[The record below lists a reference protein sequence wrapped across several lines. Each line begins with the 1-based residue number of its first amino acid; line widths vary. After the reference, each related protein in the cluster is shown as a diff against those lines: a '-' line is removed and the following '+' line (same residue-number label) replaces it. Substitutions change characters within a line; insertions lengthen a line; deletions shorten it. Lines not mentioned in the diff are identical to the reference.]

1 MGNWPNRLTAKMSEP
16 TKILVVD
23 DEPAILAATVRVLR
37 SAGFDVLEAATGA
50 GCLEVAKEHRPDL
63 ILLDV
68 VLPDIDGRDV
78 CRELKGDPALT
89 PTFVVLTSGERKSAD
104 DRVAGLDVGADGYI
118 LRPVGNRELLAWVE
132 TFVRISQA
140 EAALRHAQQQIEQR
154 HALSVAASLDGM
166 WEWDIASGRA
176 QYSDRFA
183 ELLGYRPGEV
193 PSTVDFLRGI
203 IHPDDAEAMWAA
215 VERHLED
222 RAPYSVEGRLRSK
235 GGEHRWF
242 LARGQA
248 QWDPTGRATW
258 MAGSI
263 QDITEQKTAELA
275 LRNAFGEIEQLRDRL
290 RAENIYLREEIESS
304 HDFNEIV
311 GQSDPLKLT
320 LSKIEHVAGTEATVL
335 LLGETGTG
343 KELLARAIHDRSARR
358 ERPLVKVN
366 CAALPR
372 SLIESELFG
381 HVKGAF
387 TGAVADKVG
396 RFQLADGGSIFLD
409 EIGELDPDLQ
419 TKLLRVLQEG
429 QFERIGSGETLQ
441 VDVRVIAA
449 TNRDL
454 SKAMSEERF
463 RPDLYYRLAVFPIE
477 VPPLRL
483 RRDDIP
489 LLAWHFITRR
499 QGQLG
504 KAFRRIPTKIM
515 NSLVEYHW
523 PGNIRELEN
532 VIERSMILS
541 PGPDLLLAES
551 LSAPPAVDRP
561 ETFSGPLK
569 EVDRAHIVGV
579 LEECKWKIKGADNA
593 AERLGLKPSTLR
605 YRMKKLGI
613 ERPPRRP
620 R

>member
-1 MGNWPNRLTAKMSEP
+1 MSEQ
-16 TKILVVD
+16 TSVLVVD
-23 DEPAILAATVRVLR
+23 DEPAVLAATVRVLR
-37 SAGFDVLEAATGA
+37 SADFDVLEATTGA
-50 GCLEVAKEHRPDL
+50 KCLAVVRERRPDL
-63 ILLDV
+63 VLLDV
-68 VLPDIDGRDV
+68 VLPDIDGRQV
-78 CRELKGDPALT
+78 CRELKADPTLKS
-89 PTFVVLTSGERKSAD
+89 TFVVLASGERKSVD

-118 LRPVGNRELLAWVE
+118 LRPVSNRELLAWVQ
-132 TFVRISQA
+132 TFARISRT
-140 EAALRHAQQQIEQR
+140 EAALRCAQQQIHER

-166 WEWDIASGRA
+166 WEWDIGSDTV

-183 ELLGYRPGEV
+183 ELLGHRLDDV
-193 PSTVDFLRGI
+193 PSTVGFFRGI

-215 VERHLED
+215 LERHLAD
-222 RAPYSVEGRLRSK
+222 GAPFAVECRLRRK
-235 GGEHRWF
+235 RGEYGWF
-242 LARGQA
+242 RARGLA
-248 QWDPTGRATW
+248 QRDKTGQATW

-263 QDITEQKTAELA
+263 QDITDQKTSELA
-275 LRNAFGEIEQLRDRL
+275 LRNALAEVEQLRDQL
-290 RAENIYLREEIESS
+290 RAENVYLKEEIKSA
-304 HDFNEIV
+304 HDFDEIV
-311 GQSDPLKLT
+311 GQSESLRLT
-320 LSKIEHVAGTEATVL
+320 LSKIEHVAHTDANVL

-343 KELLARAIHDRSARR
+343 KELLARAIHNRSARR

-387 TGAVADKVG
+387 TGAVTDKIG

-429 QFERIGSGETLQ
+429 QFERIGSGETID
-441 VDVRVIAA
+441 VNVRVIAA

-454 SKAMSEERF
+454 HKAMSEERF

-477 VPPLRL
+477 VPPLRV

-499 QGQLG
+499 QGGIG
-504 KAFRRIPTKIM
+504 KTFRSIPKKVM
-515 NSLVEYHW
+515 DALVEYDW
-523 PGNIRELEN
+523 PGNVRELEN

-541 PGPDLLLAES
+541 PGPALLLAES
-551 LSAPPAVDRP
+551 LMTSPQRPA
-561 ETFSGPLK
+561 TSSGNL
-569 EVDRAHIVGV
+569 EDVDRAHIVGV
-579 LEECKWKIKGADNA
+579 LEDCKWRIKGADNA

-613 ERPPRRP
+613 QRPPRHP